1 MLRHSTAKSSLFE
14 RLPPFRDRRK
24 KSIFSSARLAE
35 RVKSIK
41 DHKRESWSN
50 PSSPTPLKKKQLKKS
65 HTPPFPA
72 TITVSPSGSEKTLSG
87 NFPSSPTETQYDFTP
102 SVTPTQLSQPE
113 SIGLMEGPSS
123 SMLSPNSPVPSR
135 MLKKSHTPPFP
146 ATIIDPPSDS
156 EEDLSHSFPPQQYF
170 TQKETSVS
178 ETQLLQ
184 PRALGLKDSKVS
196 VLSNDSALSDDSG
209 LGTSQSSLKKQE
221 QDWKTTTVGDP
232 HFGGNTTSSTS
243 SLLSFHQCQSRR
255 YSLPLSDPRH
265 SMRRAYSSGSCG
277 TRRGSIPYPPPTK
290 SPQRTWTKLYRA
302 TPRKYLPKNAHA
314 TSALHLV
321 CCA

>member
-1 MLRHSTAKSSLFE
+1 MMSLFFSLQINMLRHSTAKSSLFE

-24 KSIFSSARLAE
+24 KSIFSSARRAE

-72 TITVSPSGSEKTLSG
+72 TITVSPSGSEKTL
-87 NFPSSPTETQYDFTP
+87 FPSSPTETQYDITP

-113 SIGLMEGPSS
+113 SIGLMEVPSS
-123 SMLSPNSPVPSR
+123 SMLSPNNLLPPR

-156 EEDLSHSFPPQQYF
+156 EDDLSHSFPPRQYF

-196 VLSNDSALSDDSG
+196 VLSDDSG
-209 LGTSQSSLKKQE
+209 LGTSQSNLKKQE
-221 QDWKTTTVGDP
+221 QDWETTTVGDP
-232 HFGGNTTSSTS
+232 HVGGNTTSSTS
-243 SLLSFHQCQSRR
+243 SVLSFQQCQSRR
-255 YSLPLSDPRH
+255 YSLPLSDSCH
-265 SMRRAYSSGSCG
+265 SMHRAYSSGSCR
-277 TRRGSIPYPPPTK
+277 TRRSSIPYPPPTK
-290 SPQRTWTKLYRA
+290 SSQRTCTKLYRA
-302 TPRKYLPKNAHA
+302 TPKKYLRKNAHA

-321 CCA
+321 C